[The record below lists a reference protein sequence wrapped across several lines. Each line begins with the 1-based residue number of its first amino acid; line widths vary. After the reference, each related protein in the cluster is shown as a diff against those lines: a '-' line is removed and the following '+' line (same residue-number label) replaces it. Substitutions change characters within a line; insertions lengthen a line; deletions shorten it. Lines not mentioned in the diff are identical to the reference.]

1 MNTFICPACGT
12 ENIEGA
18 DRCENCMTGL
28 RNLDV
33 PRADATGGV
42 VRSVME
48 TTVGELKHD
57 EPLTLAASATTDDA
71 VRAMRDPTNNG
82 THNCVL
88 VIGDDRLIGML
99 TEQAVIDALSRGV
112 PTRVESLMTLS
123 PETLSESDTVAAALN
138 RMAID
143 RLRCVPIQ
151 KDDGGFSILTTAN
164 VLRYIAG
171 EDW

>member
-1 MNTFICPACGT
+1 MNTFICPACGA

-33 PRADATGGV
+33 PRSDATTGV
-42 VRSVME
+42 VRSVMQ
-48 TTVGELKHD
+48 TAIGELPHD
-57 EPLTLAASATTDDA
+57 EPLVLPSSATMHDA
-71 VRAMRDPTNNG
+71 ARLMRDTTHNG
-82 THNCVL
+82 AHNCVL
-88 VIGDDRLIGML
+88 VIEDERLIGML
-99 TEQAVIDALSRGV
+99 SEQSIVEALSRDAA
-112 PTRVESLMTLS
+112 TDVETVMTFS

-138 RMAID
+138 KMAID

-151 KDDGGFSILTTAN
+151 KDDGGFAILTTAN

>member
-33 PRADATGGV
+33 PRADETGGV

-57 EPLTLAASATTDDA
+57 EPLTLAASATIGDA
-71 VRAMRDPTNNG
+71 VRAMQNG
-82 THNCVL
+82 THNCAL
-88 VIGDDRLIGML
+88 VIEDDRLIGML
-99 TEQAVIDALSRGV
+99 TEQGLIDALSEDAS
-112 PTRVESLMTLS
+112 TDVESTMTLS

-151 KDDGGFSILTTAN
+151 KDDGGFAILTTAS

>member
-1 MNTFICPACGT
+1 MNTLICPACGT

-33 PRADATGGV
+33 PRADATDGI

-48 TTVGELKHD
+48 TTIGELKHD

-71 VRAMRDPTNNG
+71 VRAMRDT
-82 THNCVL
+82 TQNCL
-88 VIGDDRLIGML
+88 LIIEDDRLIGML
-99 TEQAVIDALSRGV
+99 TEQILIDALSENA
-112 PTRVESLMTLS
+112 PSDVESLMTFS

-143 RLRCVPIQ
+143 RLRCVPVQ
-151 KDDGGFSILTTAN
+151 KDDGGFSILTTAS

>member
-1 MNTFICPACGT
+1 
-12 ENIEGA
+12 
-18 DRCENCMTGL
+18 MTGL

-33 PRADATGGV
+33 PRADETGGV

-57 EPLTLAASATTDDA
+57 EPLTLAASATIDDA
-71 VRAMRDPTNNG
+71 VRAMQNG
-82 THNCVL
+82 AHNCAL
-88 VIGDDRLIGML
+88 VIEDDRLIGML
-99 TEQAVIDALSRGV
+99 TEQGLIDALSEDAS
-112 PTRVESLMTLS
+112 TDVESTMTLS

-151 KDDGGFSILTTAN
+151 KDDGGFAILTTAS

>member
-1 MNTFICPACGT
+1 MNTLICPACGT

-33 PRADATGGV
+33 PRADATGGI
-42 VRSVME
+42 VRSIME
-48 TTVGELKHD
+48 TTIGELKHD
-57 EPLTLAASATTDDA
+57 EPLTLAASATMDDA
-71 VRAMRDPTNNG
+71 VRAMRDTTNNG
-82 THNCVL
+82 AHNCVL
-88 VIGDDRLIGML
+88 VIEDDRLIGML
-99 TEQAVIDALSRGV
+99 TEQNLINALSENA
-112 PTRVESLMTLS
+112 PTDVESLMTLS

-143 RLRCVPIQ
+143 RMRCVPVQ
-151 KDDGGFSILTTAN
+151 KDDGGFSILTTAS
-164 VLRYIAG
+164 VLCYIAG

>member
-28 RNLDV
+28 RNMDV
-33 PRADATGGV
+33 PRSDATNGV

-48 TTVGELKHD
+48 TAIGELPLD
-57 EPLTLAASATTDDA
+57 EPLVLSSSATIQDA
-71 VRAMRDPTNNG
+71 VRLVRDVP
-82 THNCVL
+82 HKYIL
-88 VIGDDRLIGML
+88 VIEDDRLIGML
-99 TEQAVIDALSRGV
+99 SEQSIVEALSRDAA
-112 PTRVESLMTLS
+112 TDVETVMAFS
-123 PETLSESDTVAAALN
+123 PETLSESDTVADALN
-138 RMAID
+138 KIAID

-151 KDDGGFSILTTAN
+151 KDDGGFAILSTAN